1 MRSIEVEVRNESG
14 LHARPAADFVRAAAG
29 FASIIRIEN
38 LTAAR
43 PPANARSITGVLA
56 AGVEK
61 GHTVKITAE
70 GPDEKDAVEG
80 LQELLAGLVEPV
92 GE

>member
-1 MRSIEVEVRNESG
+1 MQAGGRLRSRRS
-14 LHARPAADFVRAAAG
+14 
-29 FASIIRIEN
+29 RICLDHPDREPDRR
-38 LTAAR
+38 TT
-43 PPANARSITGVLA
+43 PANARSITGVLA

-70 GPDEKDAVEG
+70 GPDEKDAVER

>member
-1 MRSIEVEVRNESG
+1 M
-14 LHARPAADFVRAAAG
+14 
-29 FASIIRIEN
+29 
-38 LTAAR
+38 
-43 PPANARSITGVLA
+43 LA

-70 GPDEKDAVEG
+70 GPDEKDAVER

>member
-1 MRSIEVEVRNESG
+1 
-14 LHARPAADFVRAAAG
+14 
-29 FASIIRIEN
+29 
-38 LTAAR
+38 
-43 PPANARSITGVLA
+43 
-56 AGVEK
+56 
-61 GHTVKITAE
+61 VKITAE